1 MASLVELEHP
11 RPIVRLVSGCLGEF
25 ADRAKAAFP
34 WARGA
39 LVVNVESVE
48 MQL

>member
-1 MASLVELEHP
+1 MISATEIDIQTE
-11 RPIVRLVSGCLGEF
+11 GEF

-39 LVVNVESVE
+39 LVVSVDSVE